1 MNMTSANKHLR
12 KFYYK
17 KEIEKGYEKKT
28 TENWC

>member
-12 KFYYK
+12 RFYYK

-28 TENWC
+28 TKN